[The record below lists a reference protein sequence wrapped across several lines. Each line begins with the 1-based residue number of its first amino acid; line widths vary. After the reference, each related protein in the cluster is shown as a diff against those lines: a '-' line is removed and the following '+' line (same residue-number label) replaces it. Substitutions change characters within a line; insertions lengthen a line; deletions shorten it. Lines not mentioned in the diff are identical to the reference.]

1 MNFSNIDEQN
11 GTLSFSIEQIHLPF
25 VNGIRRT
32 ILSDI
37 DVVGIKGFPHE
48 DCDINILENDTNL
61 NNEIMKHRIMSLPV
75 HVLTPDCAGDVW
87 NRVKVVLNVQNDT
100 EQMIPVTTENIT
112 LINEENGS
120 KISDAT
126 TKKIF
131 PPDTITNDY
140 ILLCYLHPVSDK
152 LKKSN
157 QLHFEA
163 TFSVIT
169 PKINSVYNSVSKV
182 TFSNTI
188 DLEKQELAWSQYQKT
203 ISYEES
209 DMEKEK
215 LNWRL
220 LKGQHY
226 FQENN
231 FDLKIKSIG
240 FYTNKEI
247 LMKACNI
254 LIKNLDSISRKEGI
268 KIEKSKKTV
277 IPNSFDIIMEN
288 QSYTIGNI
296 LKKMAYDLFYDKVVT
311 YVGFVVEHPHDSF
324 SILRMSFN
332 TEVDDQ
338 YVFTILQES
347 CVKSI
352 EYIQQI
358 LLLVED
364 NL

>member
-1 MNFSNIDEQN
+1 MNFSNINEEN
-11 GTLSFSIEQIHLPF
+11 GTLSFTIDQIHLPF

-61 NNEIMKHRIMSLPV
+61 NNEIMKHRIMSIPV
-75 HVLTPDCAGDVW
+75 HVLTPDKADVW
-87 NRVKVVLNVQNDT
+87 NKLKVVLNVQNDT
-100 EQMIPVTTENIT
+100 DQIIPVTTENIT
-112 LINEENGS
+112 LINNEDGN

-131 PPDTITNDY
+131 PPDPITNDH

-152 LKKSN
+152 MKKSN
-157 QLHFEA
+157 QIHFEA

-203 ISYEES
+203 LEPDL

-215 LNWRL
+215 LNWRF

-226 FQENN
+226 FQENS

-247 LMKACNI
+247 LTKACNI
-254 LIKNLDSISRKEGI
+254 LINTLDSISKKEGI
-268 KIEKSKKTV
+268 IIEKSKKTV
-277 IPNSFDIIMEN
+277 IENSFDIVLEN

-296 LKKMAYDLFYDKVVT
+296 LKKMVFDLFYEKVVS

-324 SILRMSFN
+324 SILRMSFIN
-332 TEVDDQ
+332 SVDDQ
-338 YVFTILQES
+338 YVFTILQDS

-352 EYIQQI
+352 EYIQKI
-358 LLLVED
+358 LLLVEQ
-364 NL
+364 NV